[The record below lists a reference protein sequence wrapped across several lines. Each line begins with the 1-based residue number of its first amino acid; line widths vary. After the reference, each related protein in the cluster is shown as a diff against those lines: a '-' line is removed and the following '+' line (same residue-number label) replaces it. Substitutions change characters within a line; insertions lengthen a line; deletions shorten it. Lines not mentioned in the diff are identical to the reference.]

1 MRVVHKRCAGLDVH
15 QKSITA
21 CVRVASKR
29 KVVRETRVFGTAT
42 SELLEML
49 DWLGQ
54 CGCTIVAMEATGVC
68 RTANDSRRPRA
79 FDEIEGS
86 RHAARGSRRD
96 QNPLSPSRL
105 QRQSLL
111 RELVQNSQVSSR
123 FPGAFR
129 FRAARPRVVPRF
141 LLLVQHRTPPLR
153 HWPDDSRG
161 GAPRPGLN
169 SSTRTVGRSS
179 PRFLTLT
186 PSVSSRVGPNL
197 RICRSQPGS
206 TRRQTTRRSRLAQER
221 RWSHRTTWRYPR
233 VASLTGILPDPI
245 STPPRPTPGA
255 ELSSKSDWS
264 LIRRSIRM
272 APSCAP
278 KHERELTK
286 CRDFVSQNH

>member
-1 MRVVHKRCAGLDVH
+1 MREEDAE
-15 QKSITA
+15 QKA
-21 CVRVASKR
+21 EKPERNR
-29 KVVRETRVFGTAT
+29 KVGGGTAEDTT
-42 SELLEML
+42 SARQALTARG
-49 DWLGQ
+49 DK
-54 CGCTIVAMEATGVC
+54 
-68 RTANDSRRPRA
+68 ANDEA
-79 FDEIEGS
+79 
-86 RHAARGSRRD
+86 
-96 QNPLSPSRL
+96 
-105 QRQSLL
+105 SLL
-111 RELVQNSQVSSR
+111 IEEVLHGLMT
-123 FPGAFR
+123 PGRCTTA
-129 FRAARPRVVPRF
+129 
-141 LLLVQHRTPPLR
+141 
-153 HWPDDSRG
+153 
-161 GAPRPGLN
+161 GLN

-179 PRFLTLT
+179 PHFLTLT

-245 STPPRPTPGA
+245 STPPRPTPGSRGA

-286 CRDFVSQNH
+286 CRDFVSQNL